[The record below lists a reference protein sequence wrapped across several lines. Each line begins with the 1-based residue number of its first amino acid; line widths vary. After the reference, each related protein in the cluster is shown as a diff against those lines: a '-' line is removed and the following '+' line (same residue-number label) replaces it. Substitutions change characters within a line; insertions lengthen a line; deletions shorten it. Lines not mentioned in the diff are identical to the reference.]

1 MKKLITS
8 VLIGAFMLGGS
19 SPTAIAATTPSPS
32 PASTNPYGA
41 GAIDPAGPNDSI
53 LTLSNGSISIKYT
66 MKKLMGMHTTVVS
79 IYEPFVNKRQKFTVI
94 PLADLFSKVKITSS
108 AIVVTKAL
116 NDYIYT
122 NKASAFTSAQGYLA
136 IKRNGMDIPY
146 DQGGPIRII
155 FPDKSSWAKFLD
167 PWNWSLSSISIKK

>member
-1 MKKLITS
+1 MKKHIPSL
-8 VLIGAFMLGGS
+8 LIGVIMLSGS
-19 SPTAIAATTPSPS
+19 SPTAIAATTPTPT
-32 PASTNPYGA
+32 PASANPYGA
-41 GAIDPAGPNDSI
+41 GAIDPAGPNDPI

-79 IYEPFVNKRQKFTVI
+79 IYEPFVKNRQKFTVI
-94 PLADLFSKVKITSS
+94 PLATLFSKVKITSS
-108 AIVVTKAL
+108 AIVITKAL

-122 NKASAFTSAQGYLA
+122 NKASAFISAKGYLA
-136 IKRNGMDIPY
+136 IKRNGVDIPY

-155 FPDKSSWAKFLD
+155 YPDSSIWAKFLD